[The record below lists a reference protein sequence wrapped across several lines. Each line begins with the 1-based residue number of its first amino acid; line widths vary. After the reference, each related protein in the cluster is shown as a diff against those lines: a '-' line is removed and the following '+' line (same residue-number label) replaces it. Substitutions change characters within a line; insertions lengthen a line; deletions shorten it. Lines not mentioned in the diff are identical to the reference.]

1 MLEQNLNQTISA
13 KFWGFMFYLW
23 DFKKVDKI
31 LEFSKQNDIKEE
43 NE

>member
-1 MLEQNLNQTISA
+1 
-13 KFWGFMFYLW
+13 LW